1 MKIHLPSASPHFGK
15 FGVSSFGSQE
25 AGKHDKNDKHDSI
38 SISKGARNLFSK
50 LGPAKTNGIMESLMK
65 QKEKLQENKN
75 NLIER
80 TLDKGDDISTIKNE
94 LKDFDERIRK
104 LDELMNQHLLDERNK
119 TLGKDEDQKQKADAS
134 QEKPLTEQEQQ
145 QKQTDNLIGMAGS
158 FEQIRNL
165 GGLRT
170 KLQGETVILK
180 KEIELDEARSL
191 SGQLSSSKR
200 EKLSDMEDAIAKI
213 DQRIGKLANS
223 VDETIKDNSEQA
235 HEAKSEEEAESIE
248 RSGMEEESKI

>member
-1 MKIHLPSASPHFGK
+1 
-15 FGVSSFGSQE
+15 
-25 AGKHDKNDKHDSI
+25 
-38 SISKGARNLFSK
+38 
-50 LGPAKTNGIMESLMK
+50 MK

-80 TLDKGDDISTIKNE
+80 TLDKGEDISSIKNE

-119 TLGKDEDQKQKADAS
+119 TLGKDEEQKPKADAS
-134 QEKPLTEQEQQ
+134 QDKPMTEQERQ
-145 QKQTDNLIGMAGS
+145 QKQAGNLIDMAGS

-170 KLQGETVILK
+170 KLQGETDILK
-180 KEIELDEARSL
+180 KEIELDEARSI
-191 SGQLSSSKR
+191 SGQLSTSKR

-213 DQRIGKLANS
+213 DHRMGKLANS
-223 VDETIKDNSEQA
+223 VNETIKENSEQV
-235 HEAKSEEEAESIE
+235 HEANPQEEAESIE
-248 RSGMEEESKI
+248 RGGMEEESKI